1 MREVKKQ
8 SLSESALLHLLPGV
22 LLAAFLALFS
32 YMFRDRGVPAIFFL
46 QVGVFFVMI
55 PTMYAI
61 ARRYQKIEG
70 LSSIKDLVRPRQKVP
85 WYEFALWTVLIF
97 VFAALVLTLA
107 GKSINPALKSALFG
121 WIPNWLDITDIFAR
135 PTAYSNSWRLIVWV
149 FGLIATSIVGPI
161 VEEFYFRGFL
171 LPRIRGKVIGP
182 VLWGACLFALYH
194 VFSLWLV
201 PARIIALIPLV
212 YITLKKRNIGIAI
225 AAHCILNIAGDSISS
240 LPILL
245 G

>member
-8 SLSESALLHLLPGV
+8 TLPESALLHTLPGI
-22 LLAAFLALFS
+22 LLTVFLVFFSFLFKG
-32 YMFRDRGVPAIFFL
+32 RGVPAIFFL
-46 QVGVFFVMI
+46 QIGVFFVMI

-61 ARRYQKIEG
+61 ARRYARAEN
-70 LSSIKDLVRPRQKVP
+70 LASVRELIPFQNRVP
-85 WYEFALWTVLIF
+85 WFEFVLWTVVIF
-97 VFAALVLTLA
+97 VFAALVLTMA
-107 GKSINPALKSALFG
+107 GKSFNPALKGALFG
-121 WIPNWLDITDIFAR
+121 WMPSWLDITDIFVH
-135 PTAYSNSWRLIVWV
+135 PSDYSAAWRITVWV
-149 FGLIATSIVGPI
+149 LGLIATSIVGP
-161 VEEFYFRGFL
+161 VAEEFYFRGFL
-171 LPRIRGKVIGP
+171 LPRIKGKVVGP
-182 VLWGACLFALYH
+182 VLWGASLFALYH

-240 LPILL
+240 LSILL